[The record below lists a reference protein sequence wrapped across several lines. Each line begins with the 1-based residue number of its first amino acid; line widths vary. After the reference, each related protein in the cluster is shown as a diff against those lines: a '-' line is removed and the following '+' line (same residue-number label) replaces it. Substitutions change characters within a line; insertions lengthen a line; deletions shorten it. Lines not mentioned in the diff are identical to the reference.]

1 MGVAAAAAATRDPRI
16 DIATSHWGP
25 RMIENGVPAGDFIEI
40 ASALERWEEWCPAWT
55 ARAGVHERLAREAL
69 GAGKRL
75 SAGEHF
81 TRAAACYHF
90 AKFLFVHDLPALRTA
105 HLKAVECRQLS
116 LALIDPPGERVEIP
130 YEGGHLAGILRRPTA
145 VARPP
150 LVVMAMGLDSAKEE
164 MDAYERTFLAR
175 GLATLAF
182 DGPGQGEAEYDFPI
196 RADYEVPVSRVL
208 DWVEGRGDLDAK
220 RIGMWG
226 VSLGGYYA
234 ARAAAFDGRIKACV
248 ALSGPYD
255 WAEGFE
261 SRNELT
267 REAFRVRSRCATMDE
282 ARAKARTLSLAG
294 VAKHIRCPI
303 MIVAGELDRLTPA
316 TQARR
321 LAAEVSGPCELLV
334 VPGGTHVANNR
345 AYAYR
350 PQTADWLA
358 ARLSG

>member
-1 MGVAAAAAATRDPRI
+1 
-16 DIATSHWGP
+16 
-25 RMIENGVPAGDFIEI
+25 MIENGVPAGDFLETT
-40 ASALERWEEWCPAWT
+40 AALARWEEWCPAWS
-55 ARAGVHERLAREAL
+55 ARAAVHETLGRDAL
-69 GAGKRL
+69 GAGQRF

-81 TRAAACYHF
+81 TRAAVCYHF
-90 AKFLFVHDLPALRTA
+90 AKFLAVHDLGAMRAA
-105 HLKAVECRQLS
+105 HLKAVQCRG
-116 LALIDPPGERVEIP
+116 LALPHLVPSGERVEIP
-130 YEGGHLAGILRRPTA
+130 YAGRLLAAILRRPA
-145 VARPP
+145 GVARPP
-150 LVVMAMGLDSAKEE
+150 IVVMAMGLDSAKEE

-196 RADYEVPVSRVL
+196 RGDYEVPVARVL
-208 DWVEGRGDLDAK
+208 DWVECRTDVDPA

-234 ARAAAFDGRIKACV
+234 ARAAAFDRRIKACV
-248 ALSGPYD
+248 TLSGPYD

-261 SRNELT
+261 ARNELT
-267 REAFRVRSRCATMDE
+267 REAFRVRSRCTSMEE
-282 ARAKARTLSLAG
+282 AKAKARMLSLSG
-294 VAKHIRCPI
+294 VAKNIACPI

-316 TQARR
+316 SEARR

-350 PQTADWLA
+350 PQSADWLA
-358 ARLSG
+358 ARLH

>member
-1 MGVAAAAAATRDPRI
+1 
-16 DIATSHWGP
+16 
-25 RMIENGVPAGDFIEI
+25 
-40 ASALERWEEWCPAWT
+40 
-55 ARAGVHERLAREAL
+55 VHERLAREAL
-69 GAGKRL
+69 TAGHRR

-81 TRAAACYHF
+81 TRAGVCYHF
-90 AKFLFVHDLPALRTA
+90 AKFLFVHDLAAMRAA
-105 HLKAVECRQLS
+105 HVAAVACRQR
-116 LALIDPPGERVEIP
+116 ALPLLDPPGERVEIP
-130 YEGGHLAGILRRPTA
+130 YDGRFLAAILRKPA
-145 VARPP
+145 GVARPP

-196 RADYEVPVSRVL
+196 RGDYEVPVARVL
-208 DWVEGRGDLDAK
+208 DWVERRDDLDPA
-220 RIGMWG
+220 RIALWG

-234 ARAAAFDGRIKACV
+234 ARAAAFDRRIKACV

-255 WAEGFE
+255 WAEGFD

-267 REAFRVRSRCATMDE
+267 REAFRVRSRCATMEE
-282 ARAKARTLSLAG
+282 AKAKARTLSLAG
-294 VAKHIRCPI
+294 VANSIRCPI

-316 TQARR
+316 SEARR
-321 LAAEVSGPCELLV
+321 LAAEVAGPCALLV

-358 ARLSG
+358 ARLGD